1 MKCTRERT
9 RAGRTSTPRTDAR
22 STSTCP
28 TTTANAH
35 NPSIPPIGGEGRLHD
50 SAGPPI
56 FFRLPDPVRGAGVEP
71 ALWAWKAQVLPLDYP
86 RSIGGLD
93 REYLSPSLES
103 RLGPVGPFLEEC
115 LELVNRGEEIVH
127 VLALV
132 FQIPRDP
139 SGVRDR
145 LFRKPLARFL
155 PEFRRFRPFHSLACH
170 PVIPSDDCQPE
181 FMSRVLSAIV
191 TTHRAL
197 TNCRL
202 STARALG
209 DIYKSSTFH
218 VGHLSDAALN

>member
-1 MKCTRERT
+1 MKCTREKT

-56 FFRLPDPVRGAGVEP
+56 FPSSDRVRGAGVEP
-71 ALWAWKAQVLPLDYP
+71 ASQAWKAGVIPLDYP
-86 RSIGGLD
+86 RAAGGT
-93 REYLSPSLES
+93 RPRILES
-103 RLGPVGPFLEEC
+103 FLRSRFRPAGAFLEKC
-115 LELVNRGEEIVH
+115 LEFVNRREEIVYI
-127 VLALV
+127 LALV

-139 SGVRDR
+139 SGVWDR
-145 LFRKPLARFL
+145 LFREPLARFL
-155 PEFRRFRPFHSLACH
+155 PEFRRLLPFHSLACH
-170 PVIPSDDCQPE
+170 RAIPSDDCQPE
-181 FMSRVLSAIV
+181 FMLRVLSPIV

>member
-56 FFRLPDPVRGAGVEP
+56 FPAPSLSAWGGSRTRALGLEGPSSTARLPTLGWGTR
-71 ALWAWKAQVLPLDYP
+71 P
-86 RSIGGLD
+86 RI
-93 REYLSPSLES
+93 LES
-103 RLGPVGPFLEEC
+103 FLRSCFRPVGPFLEEC
-115 LELVNRGEEIVH
+115 LELVDRREEIVY

-145 LFRKPLARFL
+145 LFREPLARFL
-155 PEFRRFRPFHSLACH
+155 PEFRRLRPFHSLTCH
-170 PVIPSDDCQPE
+170 RAIPSDDCQPE